1 MRSIK
6 DYQHVGF
13 KSWVGVTR
21 EAQRIKS
28 SIKQN
33 KRGKER
39 KNIAKEH
46 SEHEKSISLY
56 QQQKTPVGHSLVC
69 ILHMLHFIKRK
80 PSAIAFTLCFTSTAF
95 SLALGML
102 LLLY

>member
-13 KSWVGVTR
+13 KSRVGVTR
-21 EAQRIKS
+21 EAQRTKS

-39 KNIAKEH
+39 KNTAKEH

-56 QQQKTPVGHSLVC
+56 
-69 ILHMLHFIKRK
+69 
-80 PSAIAFTLCFTSTAF
+80 
-95 SLALGML
+95 
-102 LLLY
+102 